1 MSTAILIHETR
12 QFILYALLVIPG
24 AYWLRH
30 VAESGM
36 KLYVICPYTCL
47 HSNAIQDR
55 SGKRSVDILAYYN
68 CTSGE
73 IADNVSGLS
82 NS

>member
-47 HSNAIQDR
+47 HS
-55 SGKRSVDILAYYN
+55 KRSVDILAYYN